1 VRNHTTAAEV
11 DDDRREMGAMGASPS
26 DPDGSGFLT
35 PRERKILAHIEHELA
50 ASDALLDVA
59 LTDGVR
65 PLPQWLIW
73 TGRAALLL
81 MPLVLL
87 LPFTWWSSIP
97 ALAAVLIVF
106 MLRSGRRSGHGAG
119 RQRTEPRGW
128 PRTSF

>member
-11 DDDRREMGAMGASPS
+11 DGDRREMGAMGASPS

-87 LPFTWWSSIP
+87 LPFTWWSSIA

-106 MLRSGRRSGHGAG
+106 MLLSGRRSGHGAG
-119 RQRTEPRGW
+119 RHRTEPRGR
-128 PRTSF
+128 PRSSS